1 MSAPSPP
8 SWRTWHPLGHVPGFL
23 ADPVGLFTSARE
35 RHGDIVGMRLF
46 HRRALLVSDPA
57 SVQRIL
63 VGHARNYRKTTPGY
77 RVLRILLG
85 EGLVTAEGEDW
96 KRKRRIANP
105 AFHRRCLEGFVK
117 QMDAAAAAACEG
129 YAGDGEGPRDL
140 AVDMQRLTLQIA
152 GETLFHVDLS
162 ADSDEVAAA
171 VRVALDGFNQLVSSP
186 VPFAHKLPTERGRR
200 MRGAVADLDR
210 VVHGIIQSR
219 RAAPEPVSDLLGML
233 MATEDDETGTV
244 LTDAELR
251 DEVVTMLLAG
261 HETTANALAWTL
273 WLLGKHPEIAAAAA
287 AEVDAVCPS
296 GPVGFGILPELPLL
310 RRIFLESIR
319 VYPPVW
325 LIAREAVE
333 DDVLGGFRVHAG
345 TWVFLSPYVQHRHPG
360 LWPDPDRFDPDR
372 FLPDASAGRA
382 PGVYIPFS
390 TGARKCIGDRFAE
403 AEALV
408 VLVHMLRRFRVE
420 LEPRSVPTPEIV
432 ASVTLRPKS
441 GIHGRLR
448 ARAGAAPAQG

>member
-1 MSAPSPP
+1 
-8 SWRTWHPLGHVPGFL
+8 
-23 ADPVGLFTSARE
+23 
-35 RHGDIVGMRLF
+35 MRLL

-57 SVQRIL
+57 SVQRVL

-85 EGLVTAEGEDW
+85 DGLVTAEGPGW

-105 AFHRRCLEGFVK
+105 AFHRRCLERFVA
-117 QMDAAAAAACEG
+117 QMDAAAEAAC
-129 YAGDGEGPRDL
+129 AGFASEGEGPRDL

-186 VPFAHKLPTERGRR
+186 FPFAHKLPTERGRR
-200 MRGAVADLDR
+200 MRGAVADLNR
-210 VVHGIIQSR
+210 VVHGIIQAR
-219 RAAPEPVSDLLGML
+219 RAEPEPVPDLLGML
-233 MATEDDETGTV
+233 MATRDDETGTV

-261 HETTANALAWTL
+261 HETTANAMAWTL
-273 WLLGKHPEIAAAAA
+273 WLLGKHPEVAAAAA

-296 GPVGFGILPELPLL
+296 GPVSFELLPQLPLL
-310 RRIFLESIR
+310 RRVFLESIR

-333 DDVLGGFRVHAG
+333 DDVVGGFRVRAG

-372 FLPDASAGRA
+372 FLPDASERRSAGA
-382 PGVYIPFS
+382 YIPFS

-408 VLVHMLRRFRVE
+408 LLVHLLRRFRIE
-420 LEPRSVPTPEIV
+420 LEPRSVPPPDIV
-432 ASVTLRPKS
+432 ASVTLRPRA

-448 ARAGAAPAQG
+448 LRAGVAGAQG